1 MTPRSSFPAA
11 DPRPAVARQTLWPRT
26 HVPVWERLWSRVHAA
41 NRVPLA
47 ERQREWESGL
57 EEGVGYRKR
66 AERWAGIGNTLVPE
80 RLDYRD
86 ADGNRT
92 RDTEAVELFGARATP
107 SWVPNLSCC
116 RGLGAFAQDV

>member
-1 MTPRSSFPAA
+1 M
-11 DPRPAVARQTLWPRT
+11 QTLWPRT
-26 HVPVWERLWSRVHAA
+26 HVPVWERLWDRVHAA
-41 NRVPLA
+41 NRVPPQ

-92 RDTEAVELFGARATP
+92 RDTEAVELFGARAAPRP
-107 SWVPNLSCC
+107 SSVLS
-116 RGLGAFAQDV
+116 LGGRVARRFAQDVCKL

>member
-1 MTPRSSFPAA
+1 M
-11 DPRPAVARQTLWPRT
+11 
-26 HVPVWERLWSRVHAA
+26 HAA
-41 NRVPLA
+41 NRVPPQ

-92 RDTEAVELFGARATP
+92 RDTEAVELYGARAAP
-107 SWVPNLSCC
+107 SSVLSPGG
-116 RGLGAFAQDV
+116 RVARRFAQDVCSSESGRVRAGAQGRRARSHYGTRGSPVK

>member
-1 MTPRSSFPAA
+1 M
-11 DPRPAVARQTLWPRT
+11 
-26 HVPVWERLWSRVHAA
+26 HAA

-92 RDTEAVELFGARATP
+92 RDTEAVELYGARATP
-107 SWVPNLSCC
+107 WVLNSLAVVAWAHLRKTCVALKRGRVRAGLQGRRAQSRCGTPVSLTPRRQTSC
-116 RGLGAFAQDV
+116 RT